1 MPVLY
6 GAKPAQPLLGKLEA
20 ELGFVLPADYKDFLK
35 KWNGIFIGG
44 ADYLDFDFP
53 GVDNGIISF
62 ASLFGVGTSNENFDL
77 IEQNERVRGEVDF
90 LNDFFVIGDDP
101 GGNYYALA
109 RFDNVEK
116 VLYWDRTH
124 LHADDTA
131 KPDIAEVSECGNL
144 YNVADGFSAFLNM
157 IVAGTQQMQFV
168 AVDDWPG

>member
-1 MPVLY
+1 MSVLY
-6 GAKPAQPLLGKLEA
+6 GEKPAQPLLGKLEA

-35 KWNGIFIGG
+35 KWNGIFIAG

-62 ASLFGVGTSNENFDL
+62 ALLFGVGMSNENFDL

-109 RFDNVEK
+109 RFDNV
-116 VLYWDRTH
+116 
-124 LHADDTA
+124 
-131 KPDIAEVSECGNL
+131 
-144 YNVADGFSAFLNM
+144 
-157 IVAGTQQMQFV
+157 
-168 AVDDWPG
+168 

>member
-1 MPVLY
+1 M
-6 GAKPAQPLLGKLEA
+6 
-20 ELGFVLPADYKDFLK
+20 
-35 KWNGIFIGG
+35 
-44 ADYLDFDFP
+44 
-53 GVDNGIISF
+53 ISF

-131 KPDIAEVSECGNL
+131 KPDIAEASECGNL

-157 IVAGTQQMQFV
+157 IVAGTQ
-168 AVDDWPG
+168 